1 MIEFSL
7 SAAAEKLSARH
18 IGPEGCFSAVSTDS
32 RTIAAGDLFVALVG
46 PNFDGHDYLDL
57 AAERGSSGA
66 MVQRA
71 VMTELPLLQVDNTLE
86 GLGQLAAMWRQRAE
100 ALLVAITGSNGK
112 TTVKEM
118 LASILRCRGEVL
130 ATEGNLNNEIGM
142 PLTLLRLQEQSYA
155 VVEMGANHIGEI
167 DYLSRIAQPDVAL
180 LTNAGRA
187 HLEGFGS
194 LERVARAKGEIIN
207 GLTDDGCFIF
217 NADDHWAPL
226 WRQMAGERKY
236 RTFGVTQP
244 ADVSSPEEAWDIV
257 WEGSGFFSR
266 FPVSTPEGDLEIKL
280 PLAGRH
286 NRMNALAA
294 ITAAQVMGADLNQIV
309 SGLESL
315 QPVKGRLYPM
325 VGRNGVQLVDDSYN
339 ANPDSVAAAIE
350 VLVTA
355 PGRRFLVLGELA
367 EMGEGGEL
375 FYRELGELAR
385 SSGIEHLYAVGHAV
399 VAADAFGEGGC
410 GFSGRDELIEGLLQV
425 LKPEDCVLVKGSRR
439 AGMEQIINRL
449 IVGID

>member
-1 MIEFSL
+1 
-7 SAAAEKLSARH
+7 
-18 IGPEGCFSAVSTDS
+18 
-32 RTIAAGDLFVALVG
+32 
-46 PNFDGHDYLDL
+46 
-57 AAERGSSGA
+57 
-66 MVQRA
+66 
-71 VMTELPLLQVDNTLE
+71 
-86 GLGQLAAMWRQRAE
+86 
-100 ALLVAITGSNGK
+100 
-112 TTVKEM
+112 
-118 LASILRCRGEVL
+118 
-130 ATEGNLNNEIGM
+130 
-142 PLTLLRLQEQSYA
+142 
-155 VVEMGANHIGEI
+155 
-167 DYLSRIAQPDVAL
+167 
-180 LTNAGRA
+180 
-187 HLEGFGS
+187 
-194 LERVARAKGEIIN
+194 
-207 GLTDDGCFIF
+207 
-217 NADDHWAPL
+217 
-226 WRQMAGERKY
+226 MAGERKY

-257 WEGSGFFSR
+257 WEGSGFFSH

-375 FYRELGELAR
+375 FYRELGGLAR